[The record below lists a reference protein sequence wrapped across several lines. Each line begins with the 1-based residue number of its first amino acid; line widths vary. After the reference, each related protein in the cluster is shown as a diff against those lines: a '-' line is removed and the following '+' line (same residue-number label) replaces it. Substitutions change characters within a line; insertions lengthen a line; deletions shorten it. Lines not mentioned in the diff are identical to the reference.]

1 MKNFIRVMKALADP
15 NRTIILKL
23 LQKQCLCVCEITDVI
38 KLKQPS
44 VSKHLKILE
53 NAGLVSSQKKAQRV
67 CYKITNGEDSPY
79 AAAMLGNLRHWL
91 KEAEKT
97 GQA

>member
-15 NRTIILKL
+15 NRTIILQL
-23 LQKQCLCVCEITDVI
+23 LQKQWLCVCESPDVI
-38 KLKQPS
+38 ILKQQPAYTL
-44 VSKHLKILE
+44 LKILE